1 MEKTSVERIQNIAEG
16 LKDLNEHVVFVGGA
30 VCGLYA
36 TDSAAQDA
44 RPTNDVD
51 CVVEVMSYHEHAVFE
66 EKLRQHHFTNDIR
79 PSAPICRWVYKD
91 VVVDIM
97 PDDEDILGFS
107 NRWYRPGFKNK
118 EPYQLPSGKTI
129 YILPV
134 TYYIATKLDA
144 VLSRG
149 GSDLR
154 VSHDFEDIIYVLNY
168 CPEFKER
175 CLEEEPILRDFLKKQ
190 FASLLSRANI
200 REEIECVLPY
210 GEENRVDIIMSILAL

>member
-16 LKDLNEHVVFVGGA
+16 LKDLNEKVLFVGGA

-51 CVVEVMSYHEHAVFE
+51 CVVEMMSYHEHALFE
-66 EKLRQHHFTNDIR
+66 EKLRQLHFKNDIR
-79 PSAPICRWVYKD
+79 PSAPICRWIYKD
-91 VVVDIM
+91 EVVDIM
-97 PDDEDILGFS
+97 PDNEDILGFS

-134 TYYIATKLDA
+134 TYYVATKLDA

-149 GSDLR
+149 GRDLR
-154 VSHDFEDIIYVLNY
+154 TSHDFEDIIYVLNY
-168 CPEFKER
+168 CTEFKER
-175 CLEEEPILRDFLKKQ
+175 FFHEEPLLRDFLKTQ
-190 FASLLSRANI
+190 FTLLLKRTNI
-200 REEIECVLPY
+200 REEIECALPY
-210 GEENRVDIIMSILAL
+210 GEEDRVEIIMSMLTL